1 MDKANWI
8 NSFVEAERLPP
19 SYADLAVDYFIP
31 YADEL
36 VLLIKE
42 RCKEGIPLHIGVNG
56 AQGTGKTT
64 FAKLLSSYLVNFYCF
79 NGSHISLDD
88 FYLTKTER
96 QKRARETHP
105 LFLMRGVPGTHD
117 IALAISTF
125 KKLKAL
131 KSHEEISLPCFDK
144 ASDERMPAESG
155 PKAMGVQNFII
166 FEGWCVG
173 SRPIPSAK
181 LAMPINALEKIQD
194 SKGIWRAAV
203 NDYLRQDYQKLF
215 SIIDKL
221 IFLKAPDFETVL
233 KWRSKQEE
241 KLTLTRQKDHSHTMS
256 NDDIARFIEYFER
269 ITRDNLKIMPDIAD
283 IVFEFNSDHQ
293 IFSQQL

>member
-1 MDKANWI
+1 VDKANWI
-8 NSFVEAERLPP
+8 KGFVEAERLPP

>member
-1 MDKANWI
+1 VDKANWI
-8 NSFVEAERLPP
+8 NSFIEAERLPQ

-64 FAKLLSSYLVNFYCF
+64 FAKFLSSYLVNFYCF

-96 QKRARETHP
+96 QKRAREIHP
-105 LFLMRGVPGTHD
+105 LFLVRGVPGTHD

-131 KSHEEISLPCFDK
+131 KSNQEMSLPCFDK
-144 ASDERMPAESG
+144 ASDDRMPAEKG
-155 PKAMGVQNFII
+155 PKAIGVQNFII

-173 SRPIPSAK
+173 SRSVPSAD
-181 LAMPINALEKIQD
+181 LALPINSIGEDHKTLKVFGALAI
-194 SKGIWRAAV
+194 

-221 IFLKAPDFETVL
+221 IFLKAPDFATVL

-241 KLTLTRQKDHSHTMS
+241 KLMVTRQKDQSHTMS

-283 IVFEFNSDHQ
+283 IVFEFNSEPSN
-293 IFSQQL
+293 F

>member
-8 NSFVEAERLPP
+8 TSFIEAERLPP

-42 RCKEGIPLHIGVNG
+42 RCKEGIPLYIGVNG

-64 FAKLLSSYLVNFYCF
+64 FAKFLSSYLVNFYCF

-96 QKRARETHP
+96 QKRAREFHP
-105 LFLMRGVPGTHD
+105 LFLVRGVPGTHD

-125 KKLKAL
+125 KKLKEL

-144 ASDERMPAESG
+144 ASDDRMPTENG

-173 SRPIPSAK
+173 SRSVPSTE
-181 LAMPINALEKIQD
+181 LALPINALEKIQD
-194 SKGIWRAAV
+194 SEGIWRAAV

-221 IFLKAPDFETVL
+221 IFLKAPDFATVL
-233 KWRSKQEE
+233 KWRSEQEE
-241 KLTLTRQKDHSHTMS
+241 KLTLTRQKDQSHTMS
-256 NDDIARFIEYFER
+256 NDDIARFVEYFER